1 MNYWKKGCTY
11 LLDNDPVFKY
21 YYNPNHKL
29 KTNKNKFD
37 VLFKSICSQQIS
49 VSAAMSIY
57 KKSKSIIGPINFKN
71 FKIHKSK
78 IKNLPLS
85 KNKKKCLK
93 SLINN
98 YHLVTD
104 IKLSNSN
111 FEKVNN
117 NLTQIFGIGK
127 WTAEMFSIFYLGLPN
142 IMPLGDLGFINAYKK
157 FYRDKNLSKFSFHSN
172 NWRN

>member
-11 LLDNDPVFKY
+11 LLKNDPVFKH
-21 YYNPNHKL
+21 YYNPNHQL

-57 KKSKSIIGPINFKN
+57 KNSKSIIGPINFKN
-71 FKIHKSK
+71 FKKNKSK
-78 IKNLPLS
+78 INNLPLS
-85 KNKKKCLK
+85 KNKKKCLN
-93 SLINN
+93 SILNN

-157 FYRDKNLSKFSFHSN
+157 FYRDQNLTKLSFLSLIHI
-172 NWRN
+172 